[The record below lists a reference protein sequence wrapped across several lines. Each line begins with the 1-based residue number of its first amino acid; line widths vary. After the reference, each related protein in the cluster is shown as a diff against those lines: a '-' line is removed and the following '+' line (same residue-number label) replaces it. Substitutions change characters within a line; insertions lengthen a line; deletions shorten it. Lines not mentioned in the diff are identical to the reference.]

1 MKRRRNRISLDKMMK
16 HKLYETFVKTQTITL
31 NQKVVEQAS
40 KRQAGQITEKEYQ
53 EIKDNLHKK
62 TMDDRKQMKDKLLSF
77 KKEK

>member
-16 HKLYETFVKTQTITL
+16 HKLFETFVKTQTATL

>member
-1 MKRRRNRISLDKMMK
+1 MK
-16 HKLYETFVKTQTITL
+16 HKLFETFVKTQTATL

>member
-1 MKRRRNRISLDKMMK
+1 MK
-16 HKLYETFVKTQTITL
+16 HKLFETFVKTQTITL

-53 EIKDNLHKK
+53 EMKDNLHKK